1 MYDLT
6 DYGQMLADHVRM
18 DPYAYALKTAVTP
31 NSVVLDIGTSIGIH
45 ALLACKFGARKVYA
59 IEPNDA
65 IDLAREL
72 AEANGFADRIEF
84 IQDISTNVTLPELA
98 DVIVS
103 DLRGTLPLF
112 GQHIPSIADAR
123 QRFLAP
129 DGILIPQQD
138 KLWVSVVE
146 APLNYNNLLKPWTE
160 PYGFNMEP
168 ARQIVLNQWQ
178 HDDTD
183 LIRAAHLLTEPTNWA
198 TLDYRTITNPDV
210 EADVVQ
216 TAVREGTAH
225 GLLVWFDA
233 ELLDGIG
240 FSNSPQSGKVAN
252 VYGRGFFPFLNPVKL
267 AEGDT
272 INLSLQATL
281 TDEGYCWQWQTQ
293 IHNQDDPKII
303 FADFKQPNTL

>member
-98 DVIVS
+98 DVVVS

-183 LIRAAHLLTEPTNWA
+183 LIRAAHLLTEPTNWNLC
-198 TLDYRTITNPDV
+198 TLFDV
-210 EADVVQ
+210 NLRPKQMTPE
-216 TAVREGTAH
+216 
-225 GLLVWFDA
+225 
-233 ELLDGIG
+233 EL
-240 FSNSPQSGKVAN
+240 QSG
-252 VYGRGFFPFLNPVKL
+252 FLNLGEVL
-267 AEGDT
+267 YSEEETARRRRR
-272 INLSLQATL
+272 
-281 TDEGYCWQWQTQ
+281 
-293 IHNQDDPKII
+293 
-303 FADFKQPNTL
+303 FKERWRESRRVAA